1 MNTPALAPVP
11 TPTMPAPA
19 PANAMPSR
27 DGEPSAFAR
36 ELQSAS
42 NPAAA
47 ADAPGHADTTP
58 DDAATAGAPDGDAQG
73 AASETARATTGRGQL
88 ARWLA
93 LAGAAERGPAADATA
108 TPAETPVDA
117 EPADRGKASADDA
130 AIAPE
135 ATTLLAALMPRLP
148 TETTPASP
156 ATDAGEEADA
166 SGGSASPIGSATAAR
181 GTRGGRAGAGD
192 EVGALPQA
200 AAGAAEAADER
211 LALRGHAQDEA
222 ALGAA
227 AGPASAS
234 AGAASPLPGFAAELA
249 RAGHAVAGPA
259 GSHAGAAATELSVP
273 TPVGAPDFVPRL
285 TGQLAVLARD
295 GVQEA
300 RVQVNPLDLGPIA
313 VQITLDG
320 NAAQVRLAVDNAQT
334 RDLLEQAM
342 PALAAALRENGLTL
356 TGGGVF
362 QQAPGQGRD
371 GQGADAPTGRGHG
384 SGRGGDGE
392 AVAAVAAPRRVRHPG
407 QVDIYA

>member
-42 NPAAA
+42 KPATA
-47 ADAPGHADTTP
+47 ADAPGPADTPP
-58 DDAATAGAPDGDAQG
+58 DDAATANAPDADAQG
-73 AASETARATTGRGQL
+73 AAGEPARATNGRGPL

-108 TPAETPVDA
+108 MPAETPVDA
-117 EPADRGKASADDA
+117 EPADRGPAGTDDA

-135 ATTLLAALMPRLP
+135 AAALLAALMPRP
-148 TETTPASP
+148 PAEPKTPATAP
-156 ATDAGEEADA
+156 GDEAE
-166 SGGSASPIGSATAAR
+166 SGGDNTSPIGSTTAAR
-181 GTRGGRAGAGD
+181 GSRGTRAGAGD
-192 EVGALPQA
+192 EVGVLPQA
-200 AAGAAEAADER
+200 AARAAEAADER
-211 LALRGHAQDEA
+211 LALRGQAQDDPA
-222 ALGAA
+222 VGAA
-227 AGPASAS
+227 AGPASAP
-234 AGAASPLPGFAAELA
+234 AGAATPLPGFAAELA

-259 GSHAGAAATELSVP
+259 GTHAGAAATELSVP

-371 GQGADAPTGRGHG
+371 GQGAEAPTGRGQG

-392 AVAAVAAPRRVRHPG
+392 AVATVTAPRRVRHPG
-407 QVDIYA
+407 QVDVYA